1 MNRNFSDHTQEY
13 TFAKITWQSH
23 KWMGADLNSQE
34 TSTAM
39 VWKYL
44 VYRVTTLQYNVQ
56 ISTKITQH
64 TNKKHGPFI
73 RKKKK
78 HFTETLRKTRICNSQ
93 RY

>member
-13 TFAKITWQSH
+13 TFAKIIWQSH

-34 TSTAM
+34 TPTAM

-56 ISTKITQH
+56 ISTKVTQH
-64 TNKKHGPFI
+64 TNKKHGSFI
-73 RKKKK
+73 RKKKNISLK
-78 HFTETLRKTRICNSQ
+78 P
-93 RY
+93 